1 MLPMA
6 SWTISTLIPTFLNL
20 LAAAIKVLDSAIS
33 ALKPMGK
40 WLWDKFLKPIATW
53 TGGIIVGALKGITSA
68 LNGVSDW
75 IKNHQTA
82 VENFAVVVGTLGSA
96 FAISGIIQG
105 VVSAFAA
112 LAAGTSVLTPLI
124 TALGVAVNFLTSPIT
139 LVCLGIGALIAIGVL
154 LYKNWETVKQF
165 FIDLGERF
173 KMTK

>member
-1 MLPMA
+1 
-6 SWTISTLIPTFLNL
+6 
-20 LAAAIKVLDSAIS
+20 
-33 ALKPMGK
+33 MGK

-124 TALGVAVNFLTSPIT
+124 TALGVAVNVK
-139 LVCLGIGALIAIGVL
+139 LVEPKTIQRSEGKAKRV
-154 LYKNWETVKQF
+154 
-165 FIDLGERF
+165 IDNRD
-173 KMTK
+173 M

>member
-1 MLPMA
+1 M
-6 SWTISTLIPTFLNL
+6 
-20 LAAAIKVLDSAIS
+20 
-33 ALKPMGK
+33 
-40 WLWDKFLKPIATW
+40 KPIATW

-124 TALGVAVNFLTSPIT
+124 TALGVAVNF
-139 LVCLGIGALIAIGVL
+139 
-154 LYKNWETVKQF
+154 
-165 FIDLGERF
+165 
-173 KMTK
+173 